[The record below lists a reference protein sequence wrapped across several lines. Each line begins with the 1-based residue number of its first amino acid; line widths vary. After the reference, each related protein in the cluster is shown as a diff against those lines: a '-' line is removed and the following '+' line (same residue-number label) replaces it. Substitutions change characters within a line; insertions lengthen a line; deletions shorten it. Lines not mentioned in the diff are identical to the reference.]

1 MVAGIVDLPNAATRL
16 GELEEQ
22 LRVGEAKLAELT
34 REEEAIRSAEITEGE
49 IARVLGSFRILF
61 DSMPSTHRARAMEL
75 LLEQVT
81 YNREKGSVS
90 ISFHPSGIKTLSQ
103 EPV

>member
-34 REEEAIRSAEITEGE
+34 REEEAIRSAEITEGDV
-49 IARVLGSFRILF
+49 ARVLGSFRTLF
-61 DSMPSTHRARAMEL
+61 ESMPPPHRARSMEL

-81 YNREKGSVS
+81 YDREKGSVS

-103 EPV
+103 EPL